1 MLKIAVSKGFLITKA
16 TKQVSIS
23 ANGFVLF
30 VSKKKGKSVTILKF
44 KDVTFVLRSFMLN
57 EMFLSHLDGQKYFLA
72 QR

>member
-1 MLKIAVSKGFLITKA
+1 MLKIVVSKGFLITKA

-30 VSKKKGKSVTILKF
+30 VSKRGAKSVTILKF
-44 KDVTFVLRSFMLN
+44 KDVTFSLRSFSFDEN
-57 EMFLSHLDGQKYFLA
+57 FLSHLDGQKCFLA